1 MKKIYYILLLMM
13 VGITTVNA
21 QQSADEWLKKG
32 DSFYEQKQYK
42 EAVDCYKQ
50 AAQMGNIEA
59 QFNLGYALYNG
70 EGTDKDYASAAMWF
84 KRAARQN
91 FAKAQYNLA
100 YCYMNGRGVPT
111 DYDKAL
117 KYLTDAANNGNQ
129 NAQLTMAECYEKGVL
144 TIQDKKLSQLWKDKA
159 AGKYDGVIE
168 SPELKEIAQT
178 TPEPEPAPKKE
189 EPESLDPSSEIVIDL
204 GDEPEVAENKTTP
217 TKPTTPTPAAQ
228 PAQPVQQQATTVVR
242 ATPPEVRILFPEDQ
256 SFFHTETIKLKYQL
270 IAQGLENSTKITVM
284 VDGQKQP
291 TDRAVRAAN
300 TIDVD
305 LPNRDC
311 TVTIYAQNENGNSE
325 PTSIRLIKENL
336 PTELPRLFA
345 ICLGVGDYNDPQ
357 LPKLKY
363 TTKDAQDFANVLAS
377 KKDHPYQEVQV
388 KVLTDQECTRDD
400 FFEAM
405 EWLKQEAS
413 PNDVCIFFYAGHG
426 FRDEKDRFY
435 FMNYGAST
443 SKLYNCFS
451 SNDFRTASEDIN
463 SKFIVLVDACYSGAL
478 MGGDRSAATSHFVE
492 QLRRTKNGM
501 IMYASSASDTKSKEN
516 EEWKNGA
523 FTKAL
528 CEAFNG
534 AARSPEDE
542 GLSTQQLD
550 QYLYKQVRKLT
561 DYKQTP
567 IFMNP
572 NGMEPFNIFI
582 YDK

>member
-1 MKKIYYILLLMM
+1 MKKICYILILLMI
-13 VGITTVNA
+13 GIHSTYA
-21 QQSADEWLKKG
+21 QQTADEWLKKG
-32 DSFYEQKQYK
+32 DSLYEQKKFQ

-50 AAQMGNIEA
+50 AAQQGNVEA

-70 EGTDKDYASAAMWF
+70 EGVDKDYASAAMWF

-117 KYLTDAANNGNQ
+117 RYLTDAANNGNQ

-144 TIQDKKLSQLWKDKA
+144 TIQDQRLSQLWKDKA
-159 AGKYDGVIE
+159 AGKYSGIIE
-168 SPELKEIAQT
+168 SPELEEIAQADQ
-178 TPEPEPAPKKE
+178 TPNVT
-189 EPESLDPSSEIVIDL
+189 ESKTEDLDPNSEIVIDL
-204 GDEPEVAENKTTP
+204 GEPEVAQNTP
-217 TKPTTPTPAAQ
+217 AKPTTPAQ
-228 PAQPVQQQATTVVR
+228 PTQQASQSSSSRVMR
-242 ATPPEVRILFPEDQ
+242 ATPPEVKILYPEDQ

-270 IAQGLENSTKITVM
+270 LAQGLENETKITVM

-325 PTSIRLIKENL
+325 PTSIRLIKESL
-336 PTELPRLFA
+336 PTEMPRLFA
-345 ICLGVGDYNDPQ
+345 VCLGVGDYNDPQ

-363 TTKDAQDFANVLAS
+363 TTKDAQDFANVLAT
-377 KKDHPYQEVQV
+377 KKDLPYQEVQV

-413 PNDVCIFFYAGHG
+413 PNDICIFFYAGHG

-435 FMNYGAST
+435 FMNYGSST

-451 SNDFRTASEDIN
+451 SIDFRTASEDIN

-501 IMYASSASDTKSKEN
+501 VMYASSASDTKSKEN

-534 AARSPEDE
+534 AARTPEDE

-550 QYLYKQVRKLT
+550 QYLYKEVRKLT

-572 NGMEPFNIFI
+572 NGMEPFNIFT
-582 YDK
+582 YEK